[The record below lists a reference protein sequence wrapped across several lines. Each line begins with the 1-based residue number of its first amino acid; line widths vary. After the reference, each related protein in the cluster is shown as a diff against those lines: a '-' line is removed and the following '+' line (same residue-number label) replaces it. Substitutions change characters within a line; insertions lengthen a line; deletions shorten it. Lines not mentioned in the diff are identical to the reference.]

1 MSIKIMYDYFV
12 HLSRQVG
19 LGIHIGIQS
28 NCMHVYNID
37 NATLVFGIR
46 LS

>member
-12 HLSRQVG
+12 HLSRQV
-19 LGIHIGIQS
+19 GIHIGIQS